1 MYIIYIIYLF
11 IYVYTVYVLDILRC
25 ICLGITTIPIQKT
38 NGAPT
43 IPMRSF
49 AARKERDEL
58 SMAWRYTQIQYLQK
72 LDLLQILEILYI
84 SVYSQ
89 LSETA
94 GFVAFSERYQASEV
108 LYHHGPPSN
117 KICRLGRPLPLD
129 ENAYVSSNYSTQ
141 HARVYFFIH
150 YRCRYMYIIVY

>member
-1 MYIIYIIYLF
+1 MSQIF
-11 IYVYTVYVLDILRC
+11 FDVFVQESPRFRW
-25 ICLGITTIPIQKT
+25 IQKT
-38 NGAPT
+38 W
-43 IPMRSF
+43 RSHDSDEV
-49 AARKERDEL
+49 ERREKNETSFLWLGDIH
-58 SMAWRYTQIQYLQK
+58 RYSQYLQK

-84 SVYSQ
+84 SVMVSFLKRQ
-89 LSETA
+89 ASWL
-94 GFVAFSERYQASEV
+94 FSERYQASEV